1 MFDAANVPGAGN
13 SADRRQI
20 FEREALP
27 HLATL
32 YSVAMRL
39 TRNDDEARD
48 LVQETMLRAL
58 RFFHLFA
65 PGTNCRGW
73 LLTILHNNFHNRWR
87 RHSRERLAA
96 NAEEFE
102 LNVAGESLQS
112 EGWECNPERVLC
124 ARSVGGAI
132 GAALETLP
140 EDFRLTLM
148 LVEVQELNYDEAA
161 DVLGVPVGT
170 VKSRVSRGRAMM
182 RHALGRF
189 AHGQGVNAK
198 RPKLRFMMRP
208 ALSPIT
214 P

>member
-20 FEREALP
+20 FEREAMP
-27 HLATL
+27 HLDTL
-32 YSVAMRL
+32 HRVAMRL
-39 TRNDDEARD
+39 TRNDDEAHD

-65 PGTNCRGW
+65 PGSNCRGW
-73 LLTILHNNFHNRWR
+73 LLTILHNNFHTQWR
-87 RHSRERLAA
+87 RHSRERWAS

-102 LNVAGESLQS
+102 VAGESLGS
-112 EGWECNPERVLC
+112 EGWGCNPERVLC

-140 EDFRLTLM
+140 EDFRVTLV

-161 DVLGVPVGT
+161 DVLGLPVGT

-208 ALSPIT
+208 TLPSIT
-214 P
+214 S

>member
-87 RHSRERLAA
+87 RHSREKLSA

-102 LNVAGESLQS
+102 LNVAGESVQS

>member
-73 LLTILHNNFHNRWR
+73 VLAILHKNFHNRWR

-132 GAALETLP
+132 GAALDTLP